1 MSASSG
7 TNSGISVE
15 HNSNNSIVKIYGS
28 ISTGTNVLSRV
39 LIPGCFNDSGKQMYG
54 VKTNIHIDV
63 SKAYIFGYI
72 GLYSRSINGD
82 NTVGFF
88 SDSASLAIGTDGYMY
103 ITPSTGGSSISGD
116 TNRWLFL
123 NIPLLLN

>member
-1 MSASSG
+1 MSAASG

-39 LIPGCFNDSGKQMYG
+39 LIPGFFNDYGQQMYG
-54 VKTNIHIDV
+54 AKTNIHIDV
-63 SKAYIFGYI
+63 SKAYSFGYI
-72 GLYSRSINGD
+72 GLYSRSISGD
-82 NTVGFF
+82 NKVGFF

-103 ITPSTGGSSISGD
+103 IAPSNSTSSISGD

>member
-7 TNSGISVE
+7 TNSGINIE
-15 HNSNNSIVKIYGS
+15 HNSNNSIVKVYGS

-39 LIPGCFNDSGKQMYG
+39 LIPGCFNDSGQQMYG

-72 GLYSRSINGD
+72 GLYSRSIRAD
-82 NTVGFF
+82 NVVGFF

-103 ITPSTGGSSISGD
+103 IAPNNTASSISGD